1 MSPINKFLLQ
11 HNLRIAQ
18 NPCVSPD
25 FCLDWPSLR
34 TKFAAGLSLNSYSK
48 SRFETA
54 AGTWSL
60 LEDEPSGDCAWRLEL
75 RAKGTPA
82 DVLAEGLSL
91 GGAIVVFPASW
102 ENLLR
107 LKNLVQQ
114 YDAASTIFPHRR
126 SVHRAALARG

>member
-34 TKFAAGLSLNSYSK
+34 AKLVAGLSLGSYPK

-54 AGTWSL
+54 AGTWLL
-60 LEDEPSGDCAWRLEL
+60 LEDEPSGDCAWQLEP
-75 RAKGTPA
+75 RAKGPSS

-91 GGAIVVFPASW
+91 GSRTVFPATW
-102 ENLLR
+102 ENLLK
-107 LKNLVQQ
+107 LKNHIMVL
-114 YDAASTIFPHRR
+114 
-126 SVHRAALARG
+126 